1 MHLHSM
7 THKLT
12 FASLVAFEPCVIKL
26 RVAGIST
33 VLEPSAAAEAAT
45 ASAGFIRDALGTFSR
60 GRSSGCTS
68 DCGDRCCMH
77 AHIGKRPTTETNA
90 IPTA

>member
-1 MHLHSM
+1 M
-7 THKLT
+7 TLT
-12 FASLVAFEPCVIKL
+12 CAGSNALGPRVANL
-26 RVAGIST
+26 RVAFVAA